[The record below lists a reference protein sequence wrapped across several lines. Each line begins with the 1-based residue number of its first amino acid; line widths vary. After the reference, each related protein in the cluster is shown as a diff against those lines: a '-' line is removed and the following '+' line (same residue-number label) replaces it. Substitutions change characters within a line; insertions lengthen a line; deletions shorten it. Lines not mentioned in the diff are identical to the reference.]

1 MIEERD
7 YPEYNPGKKYRAPES
22 TTGDIPADSKA
33 LLKLANM
40 KMPFGKYAGRYLV
53 DLPENYVLWF
63 KQKGFPKG
71 ELGEHLAAICEIKA
85 NGLEPLLRPLQED
98 HGYHTAI

>member
-7 YPEYNPGKKYRAPES
+7 YPEYQPGKRYSAPGAPE
-22 TTGDIPADSKA
+22 DNIFADSEA

-53 DLPENYVLWF
+53 DLPENYVLESRWP
-63 KQKGFPKG
+63 QSVR
-71 ELGEHLAAICEIKA
+71 
-85 NGLEPLLRPLQED
+85 LRLM
-98 HGYHTAI
+98 G

>member
-1 MIEERD
+1 MVEDRD
-7 YPEYNPGKKYRAPES
+7 YPDYKPGKNY
-22 TTGDIPADSKA
+22 TTDGAGDGINFTDAEV

-71 ELGEHLAAICEIKA
+71 ELGEQMAAICEIKA
-85 NGLEPLLRPLQED
+85 NGLEPLLRPLRNR
-98 HGYHTAI
+98 

>member
-1 MIEERD
+1 MIDDKD
-7 YPEYNPGKKYRAPES
+7 YPEFRAGGSYDALADPE
-22 TTGDIPADSKA
+22 A

-63 KQKGFPKG
+63 KQKGFPEG
-71 ELGEHLAAICEIKA
+71 DLGRQMSAICEIQA
-85 NGLEPLLRPLQED
+85 NGLEDLLRPLRR
-98 HGYHTAI
+98 Y

>member
-7 YPEYNPGKKYRAPES
+7 YPEYMPGENYAES
-22 TTGDIPADSKA
+22 AGGIPSDSEA
-33 LLKLANM
+33 LVKLANT

-71 ELGEHLAAICEIKA
+71 ELGEQLAAICEIKI
-85 NGLEPLLRPLQED
+85 NGLEPLLRPLRR
-98 HGYHTAI
+98 

>member
-1 MIEERD
+1 VIEERD
-7 YPEYNPGKKYRAPES
+7 YPEYQPGKRYSAPGAPE
-22 TTGDIPADSKA
+22 DNIFADSEA

-71 ELGEHLAAICEIKA
+71 ELGEQMAAICEIKV
-85 NGLEPLLRPLQED
+85 NGLESLLRPLRGRYSEK
-98 HGYHTAI
+98 

>member
-7 YPEYNPGKKYRAPES
+7 YPEYKPGKNYKTAGGAED
-22 TTGDIPADSKA
+22 DIFADTRA

-53 DLPENYVLWF
+53 DLPEHYILWF
-63 KQKGFPKG
+63 KQKGFPEG
-71 ELGEHLAAICEIKA
+71 ELGRQMAAIWEIKV
-85 NGLEPLLRPLQED
+85 NGLEALLRPLRGRYSD
-98 HGYHTAI
+98 

>member
-1 MIEERD
+1 VIEERD
-7 YPEYNPGKKYRAPES
+7 YPEYQPGKKYRTPES
-22 TTGDIPADSKA
+22 TAGDILADSKV
-33 LLKLANM
+33 LIKLANM

-71 ELGEHLAAICEIKA
+71 ELGEQMAAICEIKV
-85 NGLEPLLRPLQED
+85 NGLESLLRPLRGRSSEK
-98 HGYHTAI
+98 

>member
-7 YPEYNPGKKYRAPES
+7 YPEYKPGKSYTAEAAV
-22 TTGDIPADSKA
+22 GDVLSDTQA

-63 KQKGFPKG
+63 KQKGFPEG
-71 ELGEHLAAICEIKA
+71 ELGRQMAAICEIKV
-85 NGLEPLLRPLQED
+85 NGLEPLLRPLRGRSTE
-98 HGYHTAI
+98 